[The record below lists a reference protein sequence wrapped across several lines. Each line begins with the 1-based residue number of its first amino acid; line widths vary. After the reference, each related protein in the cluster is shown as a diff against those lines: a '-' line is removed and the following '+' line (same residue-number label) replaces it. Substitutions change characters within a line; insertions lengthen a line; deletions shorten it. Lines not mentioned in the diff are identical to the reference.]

1 MASDEK
7 LRVLLPKGRIEK
19 KVLGVLAR
27 TGMELRFGSRE
38 YKPVCRDPD
47 LEVKMLKPQNIPPLV
62 ELGRHDCGFTG
73 YDWIVEQGS
82 NVREL
87 LDLGYDPVRI
97 VSAVPETAGPTPNGK
112 LVVASE
118 YRRITQEYIATKGL
132 SAIFVQAYGATEA
145 LPPDDADM
153 IVENTSTGTTLSVN
167 RLRVVD
173 EIMTST
179 TRFVCNEDAYESNG
193 WKRAKMEQ
201 MAMLIRSTLEAGR
214 RSILE
219 MNVPPQRLEEVVAAL
234 PCMRSPTV
242 SPLHGEDGYAVKVA
256 LPREDVTEL
265 IPKLRKMG
273 ATDILEYRAEKI
285 VV

>member
-1 MASDEK
+1 MATDKK
-7 LRVLLPKGRIEK
+7 LRVLVPKGRIEK
-19 KVLGVLAR
+19 KVLRVLAR

-38 YKPVCRDPD
+38 YKPVCSDPD

-73 YDWIVEQGS
+73 YDWIVEQRS
-82 NVREL
+82 KVREL

-97 VSAVPETAGPTPNGK
+97 VSAVPESGPASNGR

-118 YRRITQEYIATKGL
+118 YRRITQNYIDSKGL
-132 SAIFVQAYGATEA
+132 DAIFVQAYGATEA

-179 TRFVCNEDAYESNG
+179 TRFICNEEAYERDD

-201 MAMLIRSTLEAGR
+201 MAMLIRSTLEADR

-219 MNVPPQRLEEVVAAL
+219 MNVPPQRLEDVVAAL

-256 LPREDVTEL
+256 LARGDVTGL
-265 IPKLRKMG
+265 VPKLRKMG